1 MQRSCNERGKSQ
13 NNGLVTRTIFF
24 SSPRLALRAK
34 CRVRLAWLI
43 KPLLWRLLSLHNMPY
58 MAELE
63 ERDNGWTRQ
72 SIANRERRQEQ
83 NSETRGRKKIPP
95 FIWYKEEQR
104 EWQNMFVL
112 STEREVLFHISIAI
126 TGSKNL
132 VCYTNNF
139 LIDFLDIAVL
149 LLKADYIRSLYL
161 KKKIPNKNSSS

>member
-1 MQRSCNERGKSQ
+1 MS
-13 NNGLVTRTIFF
+13 
-24 SSPRLALRAK
+24 
-34 CRVRLAWLI
+34 
-43 KPLLWRLLSLHNMPY
+43 
-58 MAELE
+58 
-63 ERDNGWTRQ
+63 
-72 SIANRERRQEQ
+72 
-83 NSETRGRKKIPP
+83 
-95 FIWYKEEQR
+95 
-104 EWQNMFVL
+104 VL